1 MECGD
6 PRGKS
11 KRSDTHPPA
20 LALNSVGY
28 HFVQRIDLCLSWL
41 PAGKSGS
48 AHGSQR
54 WGWVYIRRTLGIPA
68 PDCKN
73 IEKRW
78 VAGAGGTCTHRASLL
93 QGEACLYFS
102 PGICPRYLGQ
112 LPLPIPRKKLR
123 LRPPPS
129 ACFHLSPAGHFRNS
143 THSPESLQHPP
154 ARGCFI
160 LHCRQD
166 MGQDSGGA
174 PAQWRRREA
183 TKGWQFAGVR
193 GRGGMPPT
201 DSKGL

>member
-1 MECGD
+1 MGLSVGGGCTSEGPLVYRCLTVRTLKRGGWQGLGGHVRTGPLYCRVKLACTSPLASAQD
-6 PRGKS
+6 TWGSCHYPSLGKS
-11 KRSDTHPPA
+11 
-20 LALNSVGY
+20 SV
-28 HFVQRIDLCLSWL
+28 
-41 PAGKSGS
+41 S
-48 AHGSQR
+48 A
-54 WGWVYIRRTLGIPA
+54 
-68 PDCKN
+68 
-73 IEKRW
+73 
-78 VAGAGGTCTHRASLL
+78 
-93 QGEACLYFS
+93 
-102 PGICPRYLGQ
+102 
-112 LPLPIPRKKLR
+112 
-123 LRPPPS
+123 PPS

-143 THSPESLQHPP
+143 THSPEGLQHPP